1 MRTVPT
7 LSMFYGIIVR
17 MFREQG
23 GKHHIPHIHAMYS
36 GQNVVVT
43 FDGNV
48 IEGDFPAS
56 KLKLLVAWVEIHK
69 DELEANWQLL
79 SEDGTFFKIE
89 PLK

>member
-1 MRTVPT
+1 MPT

-36 GQNVVVT
+36 GQNIVVSL
-43 FDGNV
+43 DGDV
-48 IEGDFPAS
+48 LEGDFPTS
-56 KLKLLVAWVEIHK
+56 KLKLLLAWIVIHK
-69 DELEANWQLL
+69 EELEANWQLL
-79 SEDGTFFKIE
+79 LDDGTFFKIE